1 MAASMDDDEV
11 NMHGPIVAMPR
22 PPSMIRPVIGNQMA
36 RGERISVPDVR
47 VGGAHGVNV
56 LAPIPDRF
64 NILGP
69 EAR

>member
-1 MAASMDDDEV
+1 
-11 NMHGPIVAMPR
+11 
-22 PPSMIRPVIGNQMA
+22 MA
-36 RGERISVPDVR
+36 RGERISAPDVR
-47 VGGAHGVNV
+47 VGGARGVNV